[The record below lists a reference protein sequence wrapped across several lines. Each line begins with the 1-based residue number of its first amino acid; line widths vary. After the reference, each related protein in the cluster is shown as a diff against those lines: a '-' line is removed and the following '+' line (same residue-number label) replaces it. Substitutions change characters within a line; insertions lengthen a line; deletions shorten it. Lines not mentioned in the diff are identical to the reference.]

1 MTYRL
6 VFRAALLAGA
16 MPMLLASAPVMANGP
31 AAPSDAAPAVAE
43 DNVRNPA
50 VVIIEEPMPAQI
62 SLTLQAVFGSPSLNG
77 RAPMGLKLSPDGT
90 LVTSLRPRA
99 DEGNRM
105 DLWAMDTATGEE
117 FMLVDSKKVG
127 SGAALSEEEKM
138 QRERARI
145 GGLSGIV
152 TYEWTPDGQNILVP
166 LDGDLYLANR
176 SGNVTRLTNSEEG
189 ELNPAISPKGGYLSF
204 VRDGAVYV
212 GGINAP
218 FDVSTEAMSSIQMAT
233 LPPYAEPITPPET
246 SDTVSWGTAEF
257 VAQEEMDRLTGYWW
271 SPDDAY
277 IAVQRTDEAPVGIV
291 TRAAIGADGTTVYNQ
306 RYPAAGTPNAL
317 VELYV
322 MKPDGSASVQVDLGS
337 DVDIY
342 LARVHWAGD
351 GKTLYVQRQSRDQ
364 KTLDLLAVDPAT
376 GASNIVFTEKAWKEQ
391 SWLNLSKDFRTLDA
405 NGDGGRILWWSE
417 RDGFGHLYTY
427 KSGKFTQLT
436 KGPWVVHGVVGVDQK
451 QGVVYFTG
459 NRETPIEKQLYRV
472 SLKGGKVEQL
482 TENGFWNEAVMDGA
496 ASRIIVTRS
505 NVNQPPQTYLADA
518 DGTRIRWIE
527 ENRLDGAHPY
537 APYLAKHQPTTFGTI
552 KAADGQTL
560 HYYMI
565 RPQEDSSGAKR
576 PVWSQHYG
584 GPGVQRVTNQWK
596 GALPQF
602 LADQGYI
609 FFELDNRGMTGRG
622 KAFEDPIYH
631 AMGGVEVAD
640 QLAGVE
646 FVKTLP
652 DVDPDKI
659 VTYGWSYGGFLTLR
673 LLEDAP
679 GVFAAGVSGAPVTDW
694 TLYDTHYTERYLGD
708 PNAVDVHYFRS
719 GALENSGEIVDPLLI
734 IHGMADDNVVLDN
747 ATKIIAK
754 MQANGQVFEM
764 ALYPGKAHGL
774 SGAMA
779 HSYKMTLQFFD
790 RALDAVDEKREA
802 AKREEN

>member
-1 MTYRL
+1 MTYRKIL
-6 VFRAALLAGA
+6 RAALFAGA
-16 MPMLLASAPVMANGP
+16 MC
-31 AAPSDAAPAVAE
+31 AAPISTSAMAGEADTKESTAMTIEQVA
-43 DNVRNPA
+43 
-50 VVIIEEPMPAQI
+50 QK
-62 SLTLQAVFGSPSLNG
+62 SLTLEAVFGSPSLNG
-77 RAPMGLKLSPDGT
+77 RAPTGLKLSPDGT

-152 TYEWTPDGQNILVP
+152 TYEWTPDGAHILVP
-166 LDGDLYLANR
+166 LDGDLYLASR
-176 SGNVTRLTNSEEG
+176 AGEVTRLTNSEAG
-189 ELNPAISPKGGYLSF
+189 ELNPAISPKGAYLSF

-212 GGINAP
+212 GSVGG
-218 FDVSTEAMSSIQMAT
+218 
-233 LPPYAEPITPPET
+233 EPTQITPPEAAANI
-246 SDTVSWGTAEF
+246 SWGTAEF

-271 SPDDAY
+271 SPSDAY
-277 IAVQRTDEAPVGIV
+277 IAVQRTDETPVGIV

-322 MKPDGSASVQVDLGS
+322 MKPDGSGSVQVDLGS
-337 DVDIY
+337 DPDIY
-342 LARVHWAGD
+342 LARVNWAGD

-364 KTLDLLAVDPAT
+364 KALDLLAVDPAT

-391 SWLNLSKDFRTLDA
+391 SWLNLSYAFRTLED
-405 NGDGGRILWWSE
+405 GRILWWSE

-436 KGPWVVHGVVGVDQK
+436 KGPWVVHNVVGVDK
-451 QGVVYFTG
+451 AKDVVYFTG

-472 SLKGGKVEQL
+472 PLTGGKVEQL
-482 TENGFWNEAVMDGA
+482 TENGYWNEAVMDGA

-518 DGTRIRWIE
+518 DGKRIRWIE
-527 ENRLDGAHPY
+527 ENRLDAAHPY

-552 KAADGQTL
+552 KAADGQVL

-565 RPQEDSSGAKR
+565 RPAEDSSGAKR

-596 GALPQF
+596 GALPQYI
-602 LADQGYI
+602 ADQGYI
-609 FFELDNRGMTGRG
+609 FFELDNRGMSGRG
-622 KAFEDPIYH
+622 KMFEDPIYH
-631 AMGGVEVAD
+631 AMGTVEVAD
-640 QLAGVE
+640 QLAGVD

-659 VTYGWSYGGFLTLR
+659 VTYGWSYGGYLTLM
-673 LLEDAP
+673 LLQKAP

-708 PNAVDVHYFRS
+708 PNAVDVSYFQS
-719 GALENSGEIVDPLLI
+719 GALEYSGDIVDPLLI

-774 SGAMA
+774 SGSMA

-790 RALDAVDEKREA
+790 RALNAVDKKREQ
-802 AKREEN
+802 E

>member
-16 MPMLLASAPVMANGP
+16 MCAAPVMANGP
-31 AAPSDAAPAVAE
+31 ATPSEAAPAMAE
-43 DNVRNPA
+43 DSVRNPA
-50 VVIIEEPMPAQI
+50 VVIIEEPMPAQK

-127 SGAALSEEEKM
+127 TGSALSEEEKM

-152 TYEWTPDGQNILVP
+152 TYEWTPDGRFILVP
-166 LDGDLYLANR
+166 LDGDLYLKVPNGGSA
-176 SGNVTRLTNSEEG
+176 RLTNSEAG
-189 ELNPAISPKGGYLSF
+189 ELNPAISPKGSYFSF
-204 VRDGAVYV
+204 VRDGAVFV
-212 GGINAP
+212 GT
-218 FDVSTEAMSSIQMAT
+218 VSGLTDLSPEAVSSKNMMV
-233 LPPYAEPITPPET
+233 LPGEPTQITPPEAAAT
-246 SDTVSWGTAEF
+246 ISWGTAEF

-322 MKPDGSASVQVDLGS
+322 MKPDGSARVQVDLGS
-337 DVDIY
+337 DTDIY

-391 SWLNLSKDFRTLDA
+391 SWLNLSNVFRTLD
-405 NGDGGRILWWSE
+405 DGRILWWSE

-482 TENGFWNEAVMDGA
+482 TENGYWNEAVMDGA

-505 NVNQPPQTYLADA
+505 NVNQPPQTYLADK

-537 APYLAKHQPTTFGTI
+537 APYLDSHQPTTFGTI
-552 KAADGQTL
+552 TAADGQTL

-565 RPQEDSSGAKR
+565 RPAEDSSGARR

-602 LADQGYI
+602 LVDQGYI
-609 FFELDNRGMTGRG
+609 FFELDNRGMSGRG

-631 AMGGVEVAD
+631 AMGTVEVAD
-640 QLAGVE
+640 QLAGVDY
-646 FVKTLP
+646 VKTLP

-659 VTYGWSYGGFLTLR
+659 VTYGWSYGGYLTLM
-673 LLEDAP
+673 LLQKAP

-694 TLYDTHYTERYLGD
+694 KLYDTHYTERYLGD
-708 PNAVDVHYFRS
+708 PNAVDVSYFQS
-719 GALENSGEIVDPLLI
+719 GALDQSGDIVDPLLI

-774 SGAMA
+774 SGSMA

-790 RALDAVDEKREA
+790 RALDAVDDKRDAEQ
-802 AKREEN
+802 REQD